1 MPGRASLAGVGE
13 RAPEL
18 NLPTE
23 AGTAFSLA
31 QVEGRPT
38 LVSFL
43 SHAACPFCREHVIE
57 VTKRQEEIAGLGGA
71 VVLVAYDLPS
81 LLAAKMM
88 RGLHVPYPV
97 LFDANRDAYRGWGLD
112 RRGLGFRLSLTAY
125 WRYIKLLLRGEP
137 YLGSAPDMLQLGG
150 DFVLDRDLRIAFA
163 HRMRHGLDR
172 ADVPVLVDA
181 LSRSGRRARS

>member
-1 MPGRASLAGVGE
+1 MPNRSSPAGVGA

-23 AGTAFSLA
+23 SGAAFSLA
-31 QVEGRPT
+31 QLEGRPT

-43 SHAACPFCREHVIE
+43 SHAACPFCRQHVIE
-57 VTKRQEEIAGLGGA
+57 MTKRQEEVARLGGT

-97 LFDANRDAYRGWGLD
+97 LFDANREAYRSWGLG
-112 RRGLGFRLSLTAY
+112 RIGRLSYVLSLTAY
-125 WRYIKLLLRGEP
+125 WRYLKLLLRGEP
-137 YLGSAPDMLQLGG
+137 YLGTAPDMLQLGG
-150 DFVLDRDLRIAFA
+150 DFVLDRELRIGFA
-163 HRMRHGLDR
+163 HRMTNGLDR
-172 ADVPVLVDA
+172 AEVPVLMEE
-181 LSRSGRRARS
+181 LRRVGTR